1 MMAYTAE
8 VLAPLFGAAAFMV
21 FYWLIERYDE
31 RRRAEGLRRW
41 EQRVNAEYRE
51 AALEE
56 CARMFGG
63 GR

>member
-1 MMAYTAE
+1 MTYTAE

-21 FYWLIERYDE
+21 FYWLIDRRDE
-31 RRRAEGLRRW
+31 RELRKRLSLY
-41 EQRVNAEYRE
+41 EQRVNAEYME

-56 CARMFGG
+56 CARMFGS

>member
-1 MMAYTAE
+1 MMTYTAE
-8 VLAPLFGAAAFMV
+8 VLAPLFVAAAFMV
-21 FYWLIERYDE
+21 FYWLIDRRDE
-31 RRRAEGLRRW
+31 RELRKRLALY